1 MYIYLYKFFKKY
13 LSIRFTNNNTLIL
26 FNKKKNLFFKKKFK
40 LKVLVSKRLSIVLRK
55 RKKYKNIFTSK
66 KISKGNF
73 FFKKFFLKT
82 LFRSRKFLKN
92 FFFLNEKTRQKKIS
106 KHVFKTQKYC
116 FFKNST
122 CEYSAL
128 NLLFRSHFCLFIS
141 DAFSFFK
148 SGMLFLN
155 GIRLKNPNTLINV
168 SDCLQIKLSNSVY
181 KYIYYTKFFLK
192 KKIALFRHHSWKFF
206 KQKFFKIQDNLR
218 PKKRKSPKYLLFF
231 FLFKVNTPK
240 FLEVD
245 YFSLSIILL
254 KKQDAFV
261 FSSFYLNKLFSFK
274 LFSLYNFKKIN

>member
-1 MYIYLYKFFKKY
+1 
-13 LSIRFTNNNTLIL
+13 
-26 FNKKKNLFFKKKFK
+26 
-40 LKVLVSKRLSIVLRK
+40 LVSKRLSIVLRK

-73 FFKKFFLKT
+73 FFKKFFVKT

-192 KKIALFRHHSWKFF
+192 KKIALFRHHS
-206 KQKFFKIQDNLR
+206 
-218 PKKRKSPKYLLFF
+218 
-231 FLFKVNTPK
+231 
-240 FLEVD
+240 
-245 YFSLSIILL
+245 
-254 KKQDAFV
+254 
-261 FSSFYLNKLFSFK
+261 
-274 LFSLYNFKKIN
+274 